1 MDYLRIVGIEPK
13 EPEPDTAGAVTRVLG
28 LYRQYLAKERGIMNV
43 TADRYASLVRP
54 FLEARLGGEGD
65 ANDLKILTEADVI
78 TFVVATCPYMSP
90 AVASLSVTALR
101 SLLTFLHVHGAIDR
115 SLAASV
121 PAVSRRRLTG
131 LPKSVDPSVLEQLF
145 ASCDLNTRS
154 GSRTFAV
161 LTVLVRLGLR
171 AGELANLKLDDINWR
186 SSELRIVRS
195 KSNRTESL
203 PLPADVGAALADY
216 LELWRPVTAVGRT
229 VFVRILAPHG
239 ALTSGGITQ
248 IVAEAAKRCGL
259 KPIYAHRLRHTAATQ
274 MLRNGASLPE
284 VGQVLRHRQMLT
296 TAIYAKVD
304 REALRSIARAWPGDV
319 A

>member
-1 MDYLRIVGIEPK
+1 
-13 EPEPDTAGAVTRVLG
+13 
-28 LYRQYLAKERGIMNV
+28 
-43 TADRYASLVRP
+43 
-54 FLEARLGGEGD
+54 
-65 ANDLKILTEADVI
+65 
-78 TFVVATCPYMSP
+78 
-90 AVASLSVTALR
+90 
-101 SLLTFLHVHGAIDR
+101 
-115 SLAASV
+115 
-121 PAVSRRRLTG
+121 
-131 LPKSVDPSVLEQLF
+131 VDPSVLEQLF